1 MTTYEN
7 KHKRNYFNR
16 IRETIFLIKLKLM
29 FASARV
35 THKICIFA
43 RDFQKTNHIDKQ
55 TWTRLVTLWA
65 LALVNSYG
73 A

>member
-7 KHKRNYFNR
+7 KHKRNTFNR

-35 THKICIFA
+35 TYKICIFA
-43 RDFQKTNHIDKQ
+43 RDFQKRII
-55 TWTRLVTLWA
+55 
-65 LALVNSYG
+65 
-73 A
+73 

>member
-1 MTTYEN
+1 MNINKN
-7 KHKRNYFNR
+7 KHKRNTFNR
-16 IRETIFLIKLKLM
+16 IRESFFLIKLKLM

-35 THKICIFA
+35 TYKICNFA
-43 RDFQKTNHIDKQ
+43 RDFQKTIHIDKQ